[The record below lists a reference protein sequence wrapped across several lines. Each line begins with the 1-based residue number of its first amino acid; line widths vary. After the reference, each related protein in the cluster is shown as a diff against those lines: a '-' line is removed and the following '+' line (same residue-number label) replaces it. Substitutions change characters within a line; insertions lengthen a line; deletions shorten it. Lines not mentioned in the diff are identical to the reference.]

1 MQSFQHPSQ
10 LHTQKPAQQGLL
22 NRIAALEEKVEKLKR
37 ELAVSKNTNSLLG
50 QKIDNLHQYQRQAC
64 LRIDGIKP
72 CKEETEDQ
80 IRAIAK
86 SVLYHDLGLTRNET
100 QFEIWKTDVLKMH
113 FVFVFRRPL
122 HDVSKTS

>member
-50 QKIDNLHQYQRQAC
+50 QEIDNLHQYQRQAC
-64 LRIDGIKP
+64 LSIDGIEP
-72 CKEETEDQ
+72 CEEESEDQ
-80 IRAIAK
+80 IRAIATN
-86 SVLYHDLGLTRNET
+86 VLSHNLGLTRDET
-100 QFEIWKTDVLKMH
+100 QFEIDKCNCLGQLRDEKQCNIIC
-113 FVFVFRRPL
+113 F
-122 HDVSKTS
+122 